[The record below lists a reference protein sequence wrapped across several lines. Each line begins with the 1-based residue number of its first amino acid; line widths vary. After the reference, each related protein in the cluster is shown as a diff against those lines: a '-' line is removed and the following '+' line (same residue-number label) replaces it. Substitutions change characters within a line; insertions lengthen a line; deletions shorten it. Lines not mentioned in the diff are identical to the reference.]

1 MLTIV
6 AFIVAL
12 GLLVAIHEYGHYRM
26 AIACGVR
33 VLRFSVGFGKTL
45 LRWTPKGSTTEF
57 VLAAFPLGG
66 YVKML
71 DEREAPVAPE
81 DRHLAFNTQPLMS
94 RVAIVAAGPLANLL
108 LAVLLYAVVNWSG
121 VEQPR
126 AILGTP
132 VAGSVAER
140 AGLVGAELV
149 QSAAFDGDAQQAIV
163 SFEDLRWLLTRGAL
177 EGRDVRL
184 TLAKVPDKG
193 TRAPSGESSSGKSS
207 GESSREPSGGPSG
220 GPSGYGTMSA
230 GREVLLKLSSI
241 DAREADAQLFRNIGI
256 LSPLTRPV
264 IGEVMAGGAA
274 AKSGLR
280 AGDLVLNVG
289 TKAIVDGQQLR
300 DVIRTST
307 AGDAAAP
314 SPWKIERAG
323 AILVLD
329 VRPDVKPEGATQVG
343 RIGAYVGAPPEF
355 ITVRY
360 GPLDGLWNGTVRVG
374 EVSLLTLRMMGK
386 MVIGEASLKNLS
398 GPLTIADYAGK
409 SASLG
414 LTQYLIFLALI
425 SVSLGV
431 LNLLPLPV
439 LDGGHLM
446 YYLWEGLTGKAVS
459 EAWMERLQRGGVAVL
474 LLMMSIA
481 LFNDFSRLLG

>member
-121 VEQPR
+121 VEQPK

-140 AGLVGAELV
+140 AGLKGAELV
-149 QSAAFDGDAQQAIV
+149 QSAAFDGDAQHAIV
-163 SFEDLRWLLTRGAL
+163 SFEDVRWLLTRGAL

-184 TLAKVPDKG
+184 TVVP
-193 TRAPSGESSSGKSS
+193 ASGKN
-207 GESSREPSGGPSG
+207 PFNV
-220 GPSGYGTMSA
+220 SA
-230 GREVLLKLSSI
+230 QASAPAGQEVLLKLSGI
-241 DAREADAQLFRNIGI
+241 DAREADAQLFRKIGI
-256 LSPLTRPV
+256 VSPLTRPV

-274 AKSGLR
+274 ARSGLR

-289 TKAIVDGQQLR
+289 AMAIVDGQQLR
-300 DVIRTST
+300 DVIRTSVN
-307 AGDAAAP
+307 ADVAA
-314 SPWKIERAG
+314 STPWKIDRAG
-323 AILVLD
+323 AILLLD
-329 VRPDVKPEGATQVG
+329 VRPEVKPEGATLVG

-360 GPLDGLWNGTVRVG
+360 GPLDGLWNGAVRVG
-374 EVSLLTLRMMGK
+374 EVSMLTLRMMGK

-446 YYLWEGLTGKAVS
+446 YYLWEGLTGKTVS